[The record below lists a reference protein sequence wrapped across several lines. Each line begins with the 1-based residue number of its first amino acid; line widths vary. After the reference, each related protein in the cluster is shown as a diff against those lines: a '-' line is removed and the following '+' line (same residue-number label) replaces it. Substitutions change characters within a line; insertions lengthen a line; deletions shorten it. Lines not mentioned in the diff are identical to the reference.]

1 MRIGHGYDVHRFGGT
16 GPMMLGGI
24 SVPYEFGLEAHS
36 DGDVVLHALT
46 DAVLG
51 AMALG
56 DIGQHFPDTD
66 DQYAGADS
74 GVLLQRAY
82 ELVQQRHYRL
92 GNADVTIAA
101 QAPKLA
107 GYIPAMRARIAELL
121 QVPIEAI
128 NVKATTTEKLG
139 FVGRQEGIA
148 CYAVV
153 LLKPE
158 HPRE

>member
-107 GYIPAMRARIAELL
+107 GYIPAMRDRIAELL

-158 HPRE
+158 QPRE

>member
-16 GPMMLGGI
+16 GPIMLGG
-24 SVPYEFGLEAHS
+24 VPIPHEYGLEAHS

-66 DQYAGADS
+66 QQYAGADS

-82 ELVQQRHYRL
+82 QLIQQRHYQL
-92 GNADVTIAA
+92 GNADITIAA

-107 GYIPAMRARIAELL
+107 PFIPAMRTRIAELL
-121 QVPIEAI
+121 NVPVDAI
-128 NVKATTTEKLG
+128 NVKATTTERLG

-148 CYAVV
+148 CYAVA

-158 HPRE
+158 PTRE